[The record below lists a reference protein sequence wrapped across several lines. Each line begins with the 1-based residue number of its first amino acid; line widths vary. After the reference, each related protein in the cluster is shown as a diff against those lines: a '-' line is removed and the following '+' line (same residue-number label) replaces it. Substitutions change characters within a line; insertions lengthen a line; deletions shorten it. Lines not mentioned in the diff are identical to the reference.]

1 MELRINM
8 LPAIKST
15 SETATCAAM
24 RMSRSLRL
32 RMGEDALMAL
42 AAEESAE
49 REPSSAGA
57 RPKSTPA
64 TREMAKT

>member
-15 SETATCAAM
+15 RETPTWAAM
-24 RMSRSLRL
+24 RMSRSRRL
-32 RMGEDALMAL
+32 RMGDDAVLAL
-42 AAEESAE
+42 TAEESAE
-49 REPSSAGA
+49 RELSSAGA